1 MIAGNNAMTMQK
13 ASSAAERVT
22 RRARNVSAMDIKTRV
37 MRQFFKRLP
46 PPVECKNRL
55 HRSEGGF
62 GPKVSNYLELK
73 ILKML
78 SNGSSSAGA
87 AVSAA
92 GAAAGAAGAVGA
104 AGAAGAAGAVVLAAV
119 AAAV

>member
-1 MIAGNNAMTMQK
+1 MTDAAIRYG

-22 RRARNVSAMDIKTRV
+22 RRARNVSAMDIRTRV
-37 MRQFFKRLP
+37 IRQFFKRLP
-46 PPVECKNRL
+46 PPLECKNRL

-62 GPKVSNYLELK
+62 GQKMSNYLELK

-87 AVSAA
+87 AASAA
-92 GAAAGAAGAVGA
+92 GAAAGAGV
-104 AGAAGAAGAVVLAAV
+104 AGAAGAAAGAAALAAV